1 MRTTLDCL
9 AAMVMWPYV
18 ANGQCNDL
26 EIVQVFFPLESS
38 IKFNDIC
45 SKVCGFHFWPRMP
58 DQPKPKENVNR
69 VCVRAGPDRVR
80 CDSFMG
86 AESASPVVIES
97 ELPMLTQ
104 KQSPPNLKT
113 RARRALTSTSR
124 SFHSTEMMMMMK
136 KKKQRKRAEF
146 VRKGKQK

>member
-9 AAMVMWPYV
+9 AAMVMCPYV
-18 ANGQCNDL
+18 AICGQCNDL

-45 SKVCGFHFWPRMP
+45 SKVCGFHFWPRKP
-58 DQPKPKENVNR
+58 DQPKPKLKPKENVNR

-80 CDSFMG
+80 CDSFMV
-86 AESASPVVIES
+86 AESASPVVIET
-97 ELPMLTQ
+97 ELPY
-104 KQSPPNLKT
+104 PNLKT